1 MELQIKI
8 TTMKASIAIP
18 SDEGSVVQ
26 ATACT
31 QVRNVKMTLIIS
43 LIPSKS
49 RNIFSFRSRL
59 AQPMPAKR
67 LK

>member
-31 QVRNVKMTLIIS
+31 QVRNVKMKLIIS
-43 LIPSKS
+43 LIFSKS
-49 RNIFSFRSRL
+49 RNISFRSRF